1 MTCKDVKELQAL
13 RLEVEGL
20 KADNNH
26 LLSGIKQVSRGIMS
40 TGMRKHFNRLI
51 ACTPEKS
58 LAKHN
63 TDVAKKAIEAFA
75 IEVQNTYEHNHAVT
89 GKSSSLDLESVSAW
103 AEIFAENY
111 VNKLEAGE

>member
-20 KADNNH
+20 KASNNH

-51 ACTPEKS
+51 ACTPEQS
-58 LAKHN
+58 LAQHDAEAIRHALSSVM
-63 TDVAKKAIEAFA
+63 TDCGATNNYRWDYMAHLF
-75 IEVQNTYEHNHAVT
+75 YEYA
-89 GKSSSLDLESVSAW
+89 
-103 AEIFAENY
+103 
-111 VNKLEAGE
+111 NKLEAGE